1 MIVLGID
8 PGYERLGAA
17 ILEKTSGGEHLLYST
32 CLQTAAKLTFPT
44 RLAQLGREIEK
55 LLAEWQPDCLA
66 IEKVFFAKNQKT
78 ASQVSEVRGMLL
90 YLAGRQ
96 NLPVIEY
103 APLEIK
109 QTVAG
114 YGQASK
120 DQVAQM
126 VKRLIKLKNI
136 PKYDDEMDA
145 IAVGLT
151 ALARQPWR

>member
-1 MIVLGID
+1 
-8 PGYERLGAA
+8 
-17 ILEKTSGGEHLLYST
+17 
-32 CLQTAAKLTFPT
+32 
-44 RLAQLGREIEK
+44 
-55 LLAEWQPDCLA
+55 
-66 IEKVFFAKNQKT
+66 
-78 ASQVSEVRGMLL
+78 
-90 YLAGRQ
+90 
-96 NLPVIEY
+96 LPVIEY

-126 VKRLIKLKNI
+126 VKRLIKLEST